1 MSQSSTPTPGTS
13 RPAASSSDS
22 GSVNP
27 WAGGGTLF
35 AGFLLLVDGVLGV
48 IKGVAG
54 IATNDVYAA
63 VDDYVF
69 KFNVTTWGWIHL
81 ILGVVLIF
89 VGWGIL
95 KGATWAR
102 AVGIALVAL
111 NLIANF
117 MWLPYTPIW
126 AIVTIAI
133 DVFIIWALCTD
144 RSEPVV

>member
-1 MSQSSTPTPGTS
+1 MSQPTSPTPGTS
-13 RPAASSSDS
+13 RPAASSPGNDS
-22 GSVNP
+22 GSS

-48 IKGVAG
+48 IKGIAG

-63 VDDYVF
+63 VNDYVF

-102 AVGIALVAL
+102 AVGIALVSL

-126 AIVTIAI
+126 AVVTIAI

-144 RSEPVV
+144 RSKSAF